1 MSLKAKISEDL
12 KNAMR
17 AQAKE
22 RMSVLR
28 MLLSEIKYT
37 QAAVNINQE
46 LGDDEVVK
54 IISIYHKRLTK
65 AMDDYPEGER
75 RDAIRSELVI
85 VDEYLPKK
93 ASEADVIKAIEAT
106 MKATEDRNFGT
117 LMKAVMTALGSGG
130 DGKVVSALL
139 KAKLGNS

>member
-12 KNAMR
+12 KNAMK
-17 AQAKE
+17 AKDKE
-22 RMSVLR
+22 RLSVLR

-37 QAAVNINQE
+37 QAAVNINAE
-46 LGDDEVVK
+46 LSDDEVVK
-54 IISIYHKRLTK
+54 IISVYHKRLTK

-106 MKATEDRNFGT
+106 MKATDDRNFGT
-117 LMKAVMTALGSGG
+117 LMKAVMNSLGSGG

-139 KAKLGNS
+139 KAKLGN

>member
-12 KNAMR
+12 KNAMK

-37 QAAVNINQE
+37 QAAVDIKQE
-46 LGDDEVVK
+46 LSDDEVVK
-54 IISIYHKRLTK
+54 IISVYHKRLTK

-75 RDAIRSELVI
+75 RVAIRSELVI

-106 MKATEDRNFGT
+106 MKGTDDRNFGT
-117 LMKAVMTALGSGG
+117 LMKAVMNSLGSGG

-139 KAKLGNS
+139 KAKLGN

>member
-12 KNAMR
+12 KNAMK
-17 AQAKE
+17 AKDKE
-22 RMSVLR
+22 RLSVLR

-37 QAAVNINQE
+37 QAAVNINAE
-46 LGDDEVVK
+46 LSDDEVVK

-106 MKATEDRNFGT
+106 MKATDDRNFGT
-117 LMKAVMTALGSGG
+117 LMKAVMNSLGSGG

-139 KAKLGNS
+139 KAKLGN

>member
-12 KNAMR
+12 KNAMK

-37 QAAVNINQE
+37 QAAVNISQE

-54 IISIYHKRLTK
+54 IISVYHKRLTK

-106 MKATEDRNFGT
+106 MKGNEDRNFGT
-117 LMKAVMTALGSGG
+117 LMKAVMNSLG
-130 DGKVVSALL
+130 DGVSAIVD
-139 KAKLGNS
+139 